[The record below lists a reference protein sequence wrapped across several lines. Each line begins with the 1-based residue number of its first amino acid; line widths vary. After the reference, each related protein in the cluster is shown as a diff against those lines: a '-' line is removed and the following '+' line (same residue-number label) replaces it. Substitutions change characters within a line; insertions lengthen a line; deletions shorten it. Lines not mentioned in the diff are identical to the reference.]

1 MADTLS
7 TLSIVF
13 FVVGGVCF
21 ALAVF
26 FWFFFKIPGV
36 IGDLTGKTARKNI
49 AKIREENEKKSN
61 RAPRDSSR
69 LGIVRRKGGTES
81 LNKTAQ
87 PSVRF
92 TSQNANSNAAANPET
107 GLLDSNKDTYGNA
120 ENTALLV
127 DNGGASDID
136 ETAPLVEANN
146 GFSDETAPLV
156 EANNGFSEETAPL
169 ANANGGFSEETAPLV
184 TNSASPSDE
193 TAPLVEASD
202 SPADET
208 KPLVEE
214 TGLLQENAQP
224 AVSAP
229 QRAPSTKKL
238 VPLETVMYV
247 HTDEVIQ
254 C

>member
-61 RAPRDSSR
+61 KTPRDSSR
-69 LGIVRRKGGTES
+69 LGFVRRKGDTES

-92 TSQNANSNAAANPET
+92 TAQNANSNAAANPET
-107 GLLDSNKDTYGNA
+107 GLLDSNKDTYGNT

-127 DNGGASDID
+127 DNQGVSDVG

-146 GFSDETAPLV
+146 GFSNETAPLV
-156 EANNGFSEETAPL
+156 
-169 ANANGGFSEETAPLV
+169 NANDGFSEETAPLV
-184 TNSASPSDE
+184 ANSASPSDE

>member
-61 RAPRDSSR
+61 KAPRDSSR

-87 PSVRF
+87 PSVRL
-92 TSQNANSNAAANPET
+92 TSQNANSNAAVNPET

-127 DNGGASDID
+127 DNGGASNID

-146 GFSDETAPLV
+146 GISDETAPLV
-156 EANNGFSEETAPL
+156 EVNN
-169 ANANGGFSEETAPLV
+169 GFSEETAPLV
-184 TNSASPSDE
+184 TNSASPSNE
-193 TAPLVEASD
+193 TAPLVEVSD